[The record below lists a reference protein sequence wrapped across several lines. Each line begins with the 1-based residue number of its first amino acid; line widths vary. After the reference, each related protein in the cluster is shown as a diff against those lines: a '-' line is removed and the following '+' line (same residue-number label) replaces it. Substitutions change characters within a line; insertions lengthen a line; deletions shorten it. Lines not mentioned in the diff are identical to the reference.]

1 VVTGPEVV
9 KSVPPPAAPDPLA
22 ALQAER
28 DALKNQLLR
37 TMADFDNH
45 RKRSVREKQD
55 ERRGGKEEI
64 LRELLPVFDNLERA
78 AAFSRSASDVK
89 AIADGVSMVLKLF
102 TDTLTRLGG
111 KRVQSVGAPFD
122 PNVHEALQ
130 QVEHAEHP
138 AGTVVQEFAPG
149 YLFADRLLRAAMV
162 VVSKGPAAARVPEV
176 PVVEEA
182 VVQEPLVQEPPAT
195 SAAAARGEGEGDS
208 NGKGSSNGAA
218 GGVDGDQART
228 GGGS

>member
-1 VVTGPEVV
+1 MT
-9 KSVPPPAAPDPLA
+9 
-22 ALQAER
+22 AER

-37 TMADFDNH
+37 TMADFDNY
-45 RKRSVREKQD
+45 RKRATREKQD

-102 TDTLTRLGG
+102 ADTLTRLGG
-111 KRVQSVGAPFD
+111 KRLQSVGAPFD

-130 QVEHAEHP
+130 QVEHPEHP

-162 VVSKGPAAARVPEV
+162 VVSKGPPAVKEPAPEV
-176 PVVEEA
+176 PVVDEA
-182 VVQEPLVQEPPAT
+182 VVAEAPDPKGTEGSNGGQAST
-195 SAAAARGEGEGDS
+195 GEG
-208 NGKGSSNGAA
+208 
-218 GGVDGDQART
+218 GG
-228 GGGS
+228 